1 MLAEKDDSTDRGVKL
16 PSASMKVARKSG
28 TPTPWPIQPRS
39 VRKEYTAS
47 AALAFIAT
55 ADHLRLD
62 FTART
67 HKV

>member
-1 MLAEKDDSTDRGVKL
+1 MTKYGPVVKL

-47 AALAFIAT
+47 AALAFIGI
-55 ADHLRLD
+55 ADLPESISQLE
-62 FTART
+62 
-67 HKV
+67 V